1 MAVKDRNDSSKD
13 IFEEHK
19 KNAALES
26 IGTKE
31 KTYYLYEGYY
41 EVHIAAHKLGEPY
54 VLVEESESMEEI
66 FDYINELDDASI
78 VAYKDSIDEI
88 CKFTGTERDSW
99 PIADEEKKEEISA
112 EVMKDK
118 AEVILPLDGSES
130 ESISEERIKDITDI
144 LMSNSKLSNSEKVFN
159 LKALQLKAAS
169 EFDVA
174 SQTGNNKDIKTT
186 ERAVLE
192 TDKVVLPLI
201 KKCEDACFSDFVKK
215 VGENLVPAAK
225 YPKNVLVA
233 AVTKTVPLF
242 TEKKLLNDYFAHN
255 GVKSEEQFIKL
266 LQDRL
271 PKFREKNKDEYTRDR

>member
-1 MAVKDRNDSSKD
+1 MAV
-13 IFEEHK
+13 FEEHK
-19 KNAALES
+19 KNTSLES

-31 KTYYLYEGYY
+31 KNYYLYEGDC
-41 EVHIAAHKLGEPY
+41 EVHIAAHKLSEPY

-66 FDYINELDDASI
+66 FDCIDELDDAPI

-88 CKFTGTERDSW
+88 CKFTGTERNGW
-99 PIADEEKKEEISA
+99 TIADEEKKEEISA
-112 EVMKDK
+112 EVMKEYDK
-118 AEVILPLDGSES
+118 AEFILPLDGSEG

-169 EFDVA
+169 EFDVV

-225 YPKNVLVA
+225 YPKTVLVA

-255 GVKSEEQFIKL
+255 GVKSEEQFLKL